1 MNCHRAIAYWPP
13 KAALLLA
20 AALCLGA
27 ATAANADDIAD
38 VRATVAL
45 EGKLFDTR
53 DATPAARVYEARR
66 CVAHRARDDHGRT
79 PEIGSPIA
87 PPLKASP

>member
-1 MNCHRAIAYWPP
+1 MSCHRAIAYWPP
-13 KAALLLA
+13 KAAIVSA

-27 ATAANADDIAD
+27 ATAANADDLAD

-53 DATPAARVYEARR
+53 DATL
-66 CVAHRARDDHGRT
+66 
-79 PEIGSPIA
+79 
-87 PPLKASP
+87 PLASMLPM